1 MLSTVLIFTTCIIYV
16 APIKLL
22 EAIEDNGSGEEP
34 MIEIIDYDKSFVD
47 YNKNF
52 MFKDITKTSIMDNTY
67 IPILLLLSMCILTI
81 ALMILLVIL
90 CRIKRKL

>member
-47 YNKNF
+47 YNKNIYIVN
-52 MFKDITKTSIMDNTY
+52 DTKI
-67 IPILLLLSMCILTI
+67 I
-81 ALMILLVIL
+81 
-90 CRIKRKL
+90 